1 MTGKHILI
9 VDDELSVRSSLEEW
23 FREDGFAVDTAEDG
37 NAALRAMDKGPF
49 DIVLLDLKMPG
60 LDGVEVQKRLRE
72 IDPNA
77 TVIILTAYA
86 SVETAVQALKLGAF
100 DYVTK
105 PVDPDDLS
113 NLVRN
118 ALRTRALAEEN
129 ARLREKVS
137 ELTQGDTIVAT
148 SPKMEHVLEMVR
160 TVAETDSSVVIR
172 GESGTGKELIAR
184 AIHAQSRRRF
194 FPLVA
199 VNAGSIPET
208 LLESEL
214 FGHEKG
220 AFTGA
225 QYRRKGK
232 LELANGGTLFLDEI
246 GDISAKTQ
254 IDLLRVLET
263 HKFTRLGGNNEIT
276 SDFRLVCATHTNL
289 EQQVEA
295 GRFREDLFY
304 RINVFSIHVPPLRER
319 SEDILPLT
327 RHFIEK
333 YARAMGKPLLRLSPG
348 AEAVLM
354 GYRWP
359 GNVRELEN
367 AIERAMVVG
376 KGPLLDVKDLPV
388 TAQNGGGGVGGGGG
402 NGDPQARSL
411 AALEKEHIARVLREC
426 EGNITL
432 AARVLGIDRATLYNK
447 LKRYQLRR

>member
-1 MTGKHILI
+1 MSAARILI
-9 VDDELSVRSSLEEW
+9 VDDELSVRVSLEEW
-23 FREDGFAVDTAEDG
+23 FREDGFAVETAEDG
-37 NAALRAMDKGPF
+37 AGALRAMDRGPY

-60 LDGVEVQKRLRE
+60 MDGIEVQTRIHD
-72 IDPNA
+72 IDPGV

-86 SVETAVQALKLGAF
+86 SVETAVRALKLGAF

-105 PVDPDDLS
+105 PVDPDDLA

-118 ALRTRALAEEN
+118 ALRTRALAQEN
-129 ARLREKVS
+129 VLLKERVA
-137 ELTQGDTIVAT
+137 ELTQAAPILTE
-148 SPKMEHVLEMVR
+148 SPRMLHVLEMVR

-172 GESGTGKELIAR
+172 GESGTGKELLAR

-232 LELANGGTLFLDEI
+232 IELASGGTLFLDEI

-263 HKFTRLGGNNEIT
+263 HRFTRLGGNQEIA
-276 SDFRLVCATHTNL
+276 SDFRLVCATHQNL
-289 EQQVEA
+289 ERLVEE

-304 RINVFSIHVPPLRER
+304 RIDVFTIEVPPLRER
-319 SEDILPLT
+319 PEDILPLA
-327 RHFIEK
+327 RHFVAQ
-333 YARAMGKPLLRLSPG
+333 YARAMGKPALRLSAD
-348 AEAVLM
+348 AEAALLAC
-354 GYRWP
+354 RWP

-367 AIERAMVVG
+367 AVERAMVVG
-376 KGPLLDVKDLPV
+376 KGPLLEPHDLPV
-388 TAQNGGGGVGGGGG
+388 ARNGTEAE
-402 NGDPQARSL
+402 PAARSL
-411 AALEKEHIARVLREC
+411 SALEKEHIGRVLGAC
-426 EGNITL
+426 EGNVTR
-432 AARVLGIDRATLYNK
+432 AAKVLDIDRATLYNK
-447 LKRYQLRR
+447 LKRYGLRR